1 MTLKLRKIM
10 GEFNDFNKAD
20 TYEKVV
26 AIIADK
32 LKIDKKTINEES
44 TLLDLGADS
53 LDLVE
58 IIMKL
63 EEQFGIEI
71 NDEDA
76 DKLHNVLSVV
86 DYVHMLRKK

>member
-1 MTLKLRKIM
+1 MP
-10 GEFNDFNKAD
+10 EFNNPAFNKFD
-20 TYEKVV
+20 THEKVI
-26 AIIADK
+26 AIIAEK

-71 NDEDA
+71 NDADA
-76 DKLHNVLSVV
+76 DQLHNVLSVI

>member
-1 MTLKLRKIM
+1 M
-10 GEFNDFNKAD
+10 EFNKTD

-26 AIIADK
+26 AIIAEK
-32 LKIDKKTINEES
+32 LKIDKNKINEES
-44 TLLDLGADS
+44 TFIDLGADS

-58 IIMKL
+58 ITMKL
-63 EEQFGIEI
+63 EEQFGIEV

-86 DYVHMLRKK
+86 DYVHLLRKK

>member
-1 MTLKLRKIM
+1 MA
-10 GEFNDFNKAD
+10 EFNKVD

-32 LKIDKKTINEES
+32 LKIDKKMINEES
-44 TLLDLGADS
+44 TMVDLGADS
-53 LDLVE
+53 LDIVE
-58 IIMKL
+58 IIMRL

-76 DKLHNVLSVV
+76 AKLHNVLSVV

>member
-1 MTLKLRKIM
+1 MP
-10 GEFNDFNKAD
+10 EFNNPAFSKTD
-20 TYEKVV
+20 TFEKVV

-32 LKIDKKTINEES
+32 LKLDKKTITEES
-44 TLLDLGADS
+44 TMLDLGADS

-76 DKLHNVLSVV
+76 DRLHNVLSVV

>member
-1 MTLKLRKIM
+1 MP
-10 GEFNDFNKAD
+10 EFNNPAISKTD
-20 TYEKVV
+20 THEKVI

-32 LKIDKKTINEES
+32 LKIDKSKITEES
-44 TLLDLGADS
+44 TLIDLGADS

-71 NDEDA
+71 NDADA
-76 DKLHNVLSVV
+76 DQLHNVVSVI